1 MYADGPRTLREFVEA
16 TWAYGDRPFLVAES
30 GTYTY
35 GEFFAAASAL
45 ANRLLDGY
53 GLRRGDRAVIAMRN
67 HPEWQIAFWAAQ
79 LAGLVAVPLN
89 AWWTEDEFSYALD
102 DCAPRVLLVDG
113 ERLPRVARWAA
124 REGVRT
130 LVFHHGVG
138 DGGEQDET
146 GEAGE
151 ADLGETAGRYARV
164 ERYGPIER
172 YEDLPA
178 PDPLAAPPDVEVR
191 AEDDATII
199 YTSGTTGRPKGAV
212 ATQLAQAGAA
222 MNPRYHAAASALARG
237 RIPGQGPAPVAL
249 MTYPFFH
256 VAAFTCVYSVMAVGG
271 TLVLMRAWDAR
282 QALRLIREHRVTY
295 FAGVPATALQLLDAA
310 ETDFRA
316 GAGTEAETDSSAESR
331 AEAGTRAA
339 AESDALATLTLFST
353 GGAAAPPALV
363 GRLTARY
370 GERVEPRNGYGLT
383 ETCGGVL
390 AVFGEEYRRFPDSVG
405 RPTPATEVRIA
416 GPRGESV
423 PEGQVGELWLRGQAL
438 VRGYWHDEA
447 ATAEAFTPDGWFRTG
462 DLVTAR
468 DGRVAVVDRIK
479 DMVVRGGEN
488 VYCAEV
494 EAVLHDHPEVLDAA
508 VLGVPHPVLGEE
520 VVAVVRLRKA
530 AGRAAAPGAGPGGG
544 AGGDPGAGPGGGLN
558 GGPGAGHG
566 EDPDGE
572 PGGGPGAGPGGEPG
586 AGPGTGSGTAA
597 DAEALRAHVA
607 ARLAAFKVPAHVL
620 VREEPL
626 PRNPAGKILKRE
638 LRTEVLSRTGFSRNG
653 VLPDL
658 RDAP

>member
-1 MYADGPRTLREFVEA
+1 MTAPGAPFAVVRAENGSLMYADGPRTLREFVEA
-16 TWAYGDRPFLVAES
+16 AWAYGDRPFLVAES

-45 ANRLLDGY
+45 ANRLLDVY
-53 GLRRGDRAVIAMRN
+53 GLRPGDRAVVAMRN

-89 AWWTEDEFSYALD
+89 AWWTEDEFTYALD

-130 LVFHHGVG
+130 LVFHHGGG
-138 DGGEQDET
+138 DKGDEWDKGEE
-146 GEAGE
+146 G
-151 ADLGETAGRYARV
+151 LGER
-164 ERYGPIER
+164 IER

-178 PDPLAAPPDVEVR
+178 PDPFTAPPDVEVR

-271 TLVLMRAWDAR
+271 TLVLMRTWDAR

-295 FAGVPATALQLLDAA
+295 YAGVPATALQLLDAA
-310 ETDFRA
+310 EA
-316 GAGTEAETDSSAESR
+316 ESETEAQEAEN
-331 AEAGTRAA
+331 
-339 AESDALATLTLFST
+339 DALETLNLFST

-416 GPRGESV
+416 GPQGASV

-462 DLVTAR
+462 DLATTR
-468 DGRVAVVDRIK
+468 DGRIAVVDRIK

-494 EAVLHDHPEVLDAA
+494 EAVLHDHPEVMDAA
-508 VLGVPHPVLGEE
+508 VLGIPHPVLGEE
-520 VVAVVRLRKA
+520 VVAVVRLR
-530 AGRAAAPGAGPGGG
+530 
-544 AGGDPGAGPGGGLN
+544 
-558 GGPGAGHG
+558 
-566 EDPDGE
+566 E
-572 PGGGPGAGPGGEPG
+572 PA
-586 AGPGTGSGTAA
+586 GSGIAV

-620 VREEPL
+620 VREQPL
-626 PRNPAGKILKRE
+626 PRNPAGKLLKRE
-638 LRTEVLSRTGFSRNG
+638 LRREVLSRTEALSDK
-653 VLPDL
+653 P
-658 RDAP
+658 

>member
-1 MYADGPRTLREFVEA
+1 MPEPHILTAPGAPFAVVRAENGSPMYADGPRTLREFVEA

-45 ANRLLDGY
+45 ANRLLDVY
-53 GLRRGDRAVIAMRN
+53 GLRPGDRAVVAMRN

-89 AWWTEDEFSYALD
+89 AWWTEDEFTYALD

-113 ERLPRVARWAA
+113 ERLPRVARWAE
-124 REGVRT
+124 REGVRI
-130 LVFHHGVG
+130 LVFHRNADDADDAEQG
-138 DGGEQDET
+138 DLAGQGDQGERIAEI
-146 GEAGE
+146 ERN
-151 ADLGETAGRYARV
+151 GR
-164 ERYGPIER
+164 IER

-178 PDPLAAPPDVEVR
+178 PDPFTAPPDVEVR

-256 VAAFTCVYSVMAVGG
+256 VAAFTCLYSAMAVGG
-271 TLVLMRAWDAR
+271 TLVLMRKWDAR
-282 QALRLIREHRVTY
+282 QALRLIREHGVTY
-295 FAGVPATALQLLDAA
+295 YAGVPATALQLLDAA
-310 ETDFRA
+310 ET
-316 GAGTEAETDSSAESR
+316 EAAEA
-331 AEAGTRAA
+331 AEAGSEAEAEAGSGAA
-339 AESDALATLTLFST
+339 PGAGAESDALETLTLFST

-416 GPRGESV
+416 GLAGGSAPGGSVPGEPV

-438 VRGYWHDEA
+438 VRGYWRDEA

-462 DLVTAR
+462 DLARVR
-468 DGRVAVVDRIK
+468 DGRVTVVDRIK
-479 DMVVRGGEN
+479 DMIVRGGEN

-494 EAVLHDHPEVLDAA
+494 EAVLHAHPEVVDAA
-508 VLGVPHPVLGEE
+508 VLGIPHPVLGEE
-520 VVAVVRLRKA
+520 VAAVVRLRPRA
-530 AGRAAAPGAGPGGG
+530 EPGRGPDSRPD
-544 AGGDPGAGPGGGLN
+544 ADAN
-558 GGPGAGHG
+558 RDTNADTGPGANT
-566 EDPDGE
+566 
-572 PGGGPGAGPGGEPG
+572 GAE
-586 AGPGTGSGTAA
+586 
-597 DAEALRAHVA
+597 ELRAHVA

-620 VREEPL
+620 VREDPL

-638 LRTEVLSRTGFSRNG
+638 LRSEVLRAVT
-653 VLPDL
+653 P
-658 RDAP
+658 AP